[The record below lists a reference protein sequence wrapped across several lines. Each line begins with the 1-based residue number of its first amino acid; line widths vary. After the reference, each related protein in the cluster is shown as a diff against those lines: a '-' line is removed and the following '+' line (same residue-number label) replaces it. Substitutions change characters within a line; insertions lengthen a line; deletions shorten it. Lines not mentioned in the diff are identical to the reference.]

1 MTISLIGD
9 IMRNKNKPQGKAK
22 KSIGKRFLINLMV
35 YSLFL
40 IGILIMLYPFYIS
53 ALNDYLDNVRVSL
66 YKDSLQKAHDTQE
79 KQLKAANEKLAK
91 QGLTPS
97 KDPFKDDKA
106 SGVSEDYYKKHLLG
120 TIDIPKINIKIP
132 LFDTTNSELLEIG
145 ATTLN
150 GTSYPLGGQN
160 THAVIAAHRGLP
172 DRALFTDLPKLK
184 EGDIFV
190 LEVLGHKLA
199 YEVKTIVVVKPEETQ
214 VLKIEPGQDLVTLLT
229 CTPYMINSHR
239 LLVTGSRVPYTP
251 KVEKMLA
258 QNDHNRKLI
267 QLALLVLF
275 TLLVC
280 LMLWIFYRIIHQ
292 YLLTK
297 QNMSIILQIIT
308 SDQSPYAQPLHLYDR
323 TGKRALKRQ
332 GEAVILIPDA
342 TGTYQ
347 IDHLAKGMYCLKT
360 KDDALCVLIGQ
371 TKIKAMTYQLKV
383 MKRSKLSFKQLS
395 KQVIQIT

>member
-1 MTISLIGD
+1 M
-9 IMRNKNKPQGKAK
+9 
-22 KSIGKRFLINLMV
+22 INLMV

-66 YKDSLQKAHDTQE
+66 YKDSLQKAHEAQE

-97 KDPFKDDKA
+97 ADPFKEGET
-106 SGVSEDYYKKHLLG
+106 SGISEDYYKKHLLG
-120 TIDIPKINIKIP
+120 TVDIPKINIKIP

-160 THAVIAAHRGLP
+160 THAVISAHRGLP
-172 DRALFTDLPKLK
+172 DRALFTDLPKLQK
-184 EGDIFV
+184 GDIFV

-239 LLVTGSRVPYTP
+239 LLVTGSRVPYTA
-251 KVEKMLA
+251 KVDKLLA
-258 QNDHNRKLI
+258 QNDHKRKLI

-280 LMLWIFYRIIHQ
+280 LMLWILYRIIHQ

-297 QNMSIILQIIT
+297 QTMSLVLQIIT
-308 SDQSPYAQPLHLYDR
+308 SDQSPYAQALHLYDR

-332 GEAVILIPDA
+332 GQNVVLLPDA
-342 TGTYQ
+342 TGTYR
-347 IDHLAKGMYCLKT
+347 IDELAKGMYCLKT
-360 KDDALCVLIGQ
+360 KDNALCLLIGQ
-371 TKIKAMTYQLKV
+371 TKIKAMPYKLKV
-383 MKRSKLSFKQLS
+383 MKQSKLSFEQLS
-395 KQVIQIT
+395 QQVIQIT